1 MKNLILNS
9 QYKSPKYFFNKAK
22 GDLIFLDKKRIIDLS
37 FCSGAILLGHN
48 HPVFKKSIKE
58 YLNNNYSIFSH
69 PNTQAIKLS
78 RTIKKF
84 FPNFEKII
92 FCNTGSESVIKALRV
107 SRTINSK
114 KKIVSVAGSW
124 HGSSD
129 QTLFSPNKNFNPLP
143 ISAGLKES
151 DRKRLIY
158 IPYNNIEH
166 AKKILNKHKKNINCI
181 IIEPVM
187 GCLPINDPII
197 YLKFLEK
204 YCLKNNINLIFD
216 EIITGFRS
224 KNGSVQGKYKIKPDI
239 TLIGKAL
246 GGGLPISA
254 VGVSKRVYDK
264 IKKSKKKIFFGGTF
278 SANTLSAFVGNKVT
292 THIADNKDLIAK
304 LILKSKY
311 FEESVNNYIKKEN
324 LNAKIYRFDSILRI
338 VFSKKKI
345 NSRIQRDFL
354 EKNKSKPKRNFE
366 IFLLKKNIHL
376 PSNGIILFSIKT
388 NKKNINYV
396 IDSVCKGLK
405 KFFNKG

>member
-9 QYKSPKYFFNKAK
+9 QYKSSKFFFNKAI
-22 GDLIFLDKKRIIDLS
+22 GDLILLKNKNIIDLS

-48 HPVFKKSIKE
+48 HPIFKKSVKE
-58 YLNNNYSIFSH
+58 YLDNNYSIFSH

-78 RTIKKF
+78 QTIKKF

-92 FCNTGSESVIKALRV
+92 FCNTGSEAVIKALRI
-107 SRTINSK
+107 SRAINLK

-129 QTLFSPNKNFNPLP
+129 QTLFSPKKNFTPQP
-143 ISAGLKES
+143 MSAGLKES
-151 DRKRLIY
+151 DRKRLIF
-158 IPYNNIEH
+158 IPYNNIER
-166 AKKILNKHKKNINCI
+166 AKKIINKHKNNINCI

-187 GCLPINDPII
+187 GCLPTNDSII

-204 YCLKNNINLIFD
+204 YCVKNNINLIFD

-224 KNGSVQGKYKIKPDI
+224 ENGSVQGKYKIKPDI

-254 VGVSKRVYDK
+254 VG
-264 IKKSKKKIFFGGTF
+264 ISKKIHKKIEKLNRNIFFGGTF
-278 SANTLSAFVGNKVT
+278 SANTFSTFVGNKVI
-292 THIADNKDLIAK
+292 THIANKKDLIKK

-311 FEESVNNYIKKEN
+311 FEESVNSYIKKEN

-338 VFSKKKI
+338 VFSNEKI

-354 EKNKSKPKRNFE
+354 EKNKSKPKKDFE

-376 PSNGIILFSIKT
+376 PSNGIILFSIVT
-388 NKKNINYV
+388 SKKNVDHV
-396 IDSVCKGLK
+396 IVSVCKGLK
-405 KFFNKG
+405 KYFNKG